1 MGFWFMNTEFFDF
14 NKINS
19 DEEITEN
26 TKNSIITSIEHV
38 LEIYKKNDSD
48 LDRTHKEL
56 EQMYSDKMQNNF
68 NQFMK
73 YLEGPKNHDKLIEFI
88 LYGNRN

>member
-1 MGFWFMNTEFFDF
+1 MFFPRRRRLLR
-14 NKINS
+14 
-19 DEEITEN
+19 

-48 LDRTHKEL
+48 LDRTHNEL

>member
-1 MGFWFMNTEFFDF
+1 MNTEFFDF